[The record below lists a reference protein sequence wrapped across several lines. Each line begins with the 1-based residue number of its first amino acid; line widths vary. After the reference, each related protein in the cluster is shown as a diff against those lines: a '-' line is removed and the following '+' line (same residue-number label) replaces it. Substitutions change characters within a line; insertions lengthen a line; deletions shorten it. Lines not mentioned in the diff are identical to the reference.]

1 MYLHGYC
8 ESCNTSYDDNKETKE
23 KFEDCMFNV
32 KKITKDYGIIYI
44 CKNCGAE
51 YKVIKVKK

>member
-32 KKITKDYGIIYI
+32 KKIT
-44 CKNCGAE
+44 C
-51 YKVIKVKK
+51 VISNFS